1 MKDILNHLF
10 EGKKLTKFQAKET
23 LIGIASEKYNHSQ
36 IASFI
41 TTFLMRSVTVEELE
55 GFREALLEL
64 CIPIDLADYE
74 AIDLCGTGGDGK
86 NAFNISTISS
96 FVVAGAGV
104 YVAKHGNY
112 GVSSLCGSSNVLEY
126 LGVKFTND
134 ADILKKQIEKTH
146 LCFLHA
152 PLFHPALKK
161 LAPIRKELGVKTFFN
176 ILGPMVNPSKPKHQ
190 LVGVFSLELLRLYT
204 HLYQKL
210 NKDFA
215 IIHTLDGFDEISLT
229 SSFKISTKHS
239 EIIIHPTDL
248 GFEQHPLEALSGG
261 QSIKD
266 AAEILIRILDN
277 KGTKAQKQVVLANSA
292 FAICT
297 SKPKIS
303 FSEAVDMSQ
312 ESLESGKAK
321 GVFKKTVRNQLKN
334 KGLK

>member
-1 MKDILNHLF
+1 MKEILNHLF
-10 EGKKLTKFQAKET
+10 EGKKLTKNQAKET
-23 LIGIASEKYNHSQ
+23 LIGIASGNYNNSQ

-41 TTFLMRSVTVEELE
+41 TSFLMRNITVDELE

-64 CIPIDLADYE
+64 CIAIDLADYE

-134 ADILKKQIEKTH
+134 ASILKKQIEKTH

-152 PLFHPALKK
+152 PLFHPALKN

-176 ILGPMVNPSKPKHQ
+176 ILGPMVNPTKPKHQ

-204 HLYQKL
+204 YLYQKL
-210 NKDFA
+210 NKEFT
-215 IIHTLDGFDEISLT
+215 IIHSLDGFDEISLT
-229 SSFKISTKHS
+229 SSFKISTTKG
-239 EIIIHPTDL
+239 EKIIHPTEI
-248 GFEQHPLEALSGG
+248 GFEQHALEALSGG
-261 QSIKD
+261 NSIKE
-266 AAEILIRILDN
+266 AADILINILDN
-277 KGTKAQKQVVLANSA
+277 NGTKAQNQVVLANASY
-292 FAICT
+292 AICT
-297 SKPKIS
+297 SKPNIT
-303 FSEAVDMSQ
+303 FSDALAMAQ
-312 ESLESGKAK
+312 ESLRSGKAK
-321 GVFKKTVRNQLKN
+321 HTFKTLLEIN
-334 KGLK
+334 

>member
-1 MKDILNHLF
+1 MKDILNQLF
-10 EGKKLTKFQAKET
+10 EGKKLSKTQAKET
-23 LIGIASEKYNHSQ
+23 LIGIASGNYNHSQ

-41 TTFLMRSVTVEELE
+41 TSYLMRSITVEELE

-64 CIPIDLADYE
+64 CIAIDLSDYE

-134 ADILKKQIEKTH
+134 ASILKTQIEKTN

-152 PLFHPALKK
+152 PLFHPALKN

-176 ILGPMVNPSKPKHQ
+176 ILGPMVNPTKPKHQ
-190 LVGVFSLELLRLYT
+190 MVGVFSLELLRLYT
-204 HLYQKL
+204 YLYQKL
-210 NKDFA
+210 NKEFT
-215 IIHTLDGFDEISLT
+215 IVHSFDGFDEISLT
-229 SSFKISTKHS
+229 SSVKISTTRGEK
-239 EIIIHPTDL
+239 IIHPSDL
-248 GFEQHPLEALSGG
+248 GFEQHSLKALSGG
-261 QSIKD
+261 ETVKD
-266 AAEILIRILDN
+266 AADILLNILDN
-277 KGTKAQKQVVLANSA
+277 NGTKAQKEVVLANAA

-297 SKPKIS
+297 AKPNVLFYDALSMAK
-303 FSEAVDMSQ
+303 
-312 ESLESGKAK
+312 ESLEAGKAK
-321 GVFKKTVRNQLKN
+321 NVFIKLLEIQ
-334 KGLK
+334 